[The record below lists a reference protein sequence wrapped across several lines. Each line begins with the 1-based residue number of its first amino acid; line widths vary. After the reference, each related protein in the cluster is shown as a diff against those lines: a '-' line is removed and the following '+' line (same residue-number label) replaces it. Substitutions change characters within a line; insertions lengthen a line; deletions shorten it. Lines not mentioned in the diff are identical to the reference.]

1 MTEETIIQQ
10 FTAFCEGKLTAEEWK
25 KMDSRKYPNRGKNLR
40 QKVFFENQTQGKF
53 F

>member
-25 KMDSRKYPNRGKNLR
+25 KWI
-40 QKVFFENQTQGKF
+40 VENTQIVEKPAEEGIF
-53 F
+53 